1 MQAFDVFDGLPL
13 RVLDIGCGQ
22 GRDALP
28 LARRGFHV
36 TAVDWAPSCIR
47 DLTAAARAEN
57 LPITGVVAD
66 IRDYAPD
73 GLFDILLIDR
83 TLHMLAPDE
92 QTRVLNRLLDH
103 CADPATLL
111 ICDECANFPR
121 FLTVL
126 QARPESWTVTRNQR
140 GQLFAQTTD
149 G

>member
-1 MQAFDVFDGLPL
+1 M
-13 RVLDIGCGQ
+13 LDIGCGQ

-36 TAVDWAPSCIR
+36 TAVDLAPSGIR

-73 GLFDILLIDR
+73 GLFDIVLIDR
-83 TLHMLAPDE
+83 TLHMLPPDD
-92 QTRVLNRLLDH
+92 QTRVLDH

-111 ICDECANFPR
+111 ICDERANFPR